1 VSTFGVIAPSART
14 EAALAA
20 GADYVEPAI
29 AGNVA
34 VADGDG
40 WRLAPEYEGARHP
53 SFAILFPGDLR
64 VADPGF
70 PAERVTAYVDA
81 VLPLVASVAE
91 PGAKIVFGS
100 GAARTIPDGV
110 ERSAGEARFAEV
122 LWETRDR
129 AADVGVQI
137 MLEPLH
143 RGETN
148 LVNSIREAVAFLDQ
162 HAVGGV
168 PVVAD
173 LFHIQL
179 EHEPFAVLHE
189 HADRIGHAHI
199 ADTGRRYVGSG
210 NWPWREFVG
219 EPRTAGYHGSVSLEC
234 LWGEDFGGEVRSSL
248 KALRVNAA
256 RVACEAA
263 STPR

>member
-1 VSTFGVIAPSART
+1 MSSFGVIAPSART
-14 EAALAA
+14 ATALAA
-20 GADYVEPAI
+20 GVDYVEPAI

-40 WRLAPEYEGARHP
+40 WRLAPEYEGGRHP
-53 SFAILFPGDLR
+53 SFAILFPGGDLR

-100 GAARTIPDGV
+100 GAARTVPDGV
-110 ERSAGEARFAEV
+110 DPAAAEARFAEV
-122 LWETRDR
+122 LRETRDR
-129 AADVGVQI
+129 AAGVDLQI

-148 LVNSIREAVAFLDQ
+148 LVNSIREAVAFLDR
-162 HAVGGV
+162 HGIEDV

-199 ADTGRRYVGSG
+199 ADTGRRYLGSG
-210 NWPWREFVG
+210 DWPWREFVG
-219 EPRTAGYHGSVSLEC
+219 ELRTAGYDGSVSLEC
-234 LWGEDFGGEVRSSL
+234 IWGDDFGGEVRASL
-248 KALRVNAA
+248 EALRAL
-256 RVACEAA
+256 
-263 STPR
+263 T